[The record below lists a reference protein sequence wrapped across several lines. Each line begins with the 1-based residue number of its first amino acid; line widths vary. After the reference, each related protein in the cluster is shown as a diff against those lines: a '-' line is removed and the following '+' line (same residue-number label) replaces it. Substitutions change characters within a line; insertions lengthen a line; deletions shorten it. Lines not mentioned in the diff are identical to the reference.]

1 MRVILLSLF
10 TVLLIALGGCKPD
23 RLKIDSYKA
32 WIDKE
37 GHGLIKKRVINGVSL
52 EGRFLPGEYQ
62 AYQDYQANPQ
72 QSLDSVL
79 SAYKCGLTFHI
90 SLQADKETG
99 DYRNLMYY
107 NTHSQE
113 EITER
118 TRQLSFNASDFTELL
133 YKGKHYVPVLSVF
146 EGYNPIANRISLM
159 LVFNVVDYPC
169 GTDVDDSGEFDLTFY
184 DPYWELGTNH
194 FLFEKK
200 DLMNV
205 PGLIIQ

>member
-1 MRVILLSLF
+1 MRAITFSLI
-10 TVLLIALGGCKPD
+10 TVLLIVVGGCRPD
-23 RLKIDSYKA
+23 KLKIDAYKA

-37 GHGLIKKRVINGVSL
+37 GHGLVKRRVINGVTL

-72 QSLDSVL
+72 QPLDSVL
-79 SAYKCGLTFHI
+79 SAYRCGLTFHI

-99 DYRNLMYY
+99 NYRNLMYY

-113 EITER
+113 EITGR
-118 TRQLSFNASDFTELL
+118 TRELSFNASDFTELS

-159 LVFNVVDYPC
+159 LVFSVPGYPC
-169 GTDVDDSGEFDLTFY
+169 GTDADDSGEFDLTFY

-194 FLFEKK
+194 FLFQKH
-200 DLMNV
+200 DLKNIPDLV
-205 PGLIIQ
+205 IQ